1 MHLYEITKQLNE
13 LLAMEDIPREQIEDT
28 INLIE
33 EEFEGKAEMVA
44 AYIREL
50 EADEAGMKAEIDRLS
65 ERRRVLSSKID
76 NLKDYLRQNM
86 LASGK
91 TNIKGKLF
99 SITLGK
105 PSPVLDVFVPAE
117 KLPEQYRVVKFSA
130 DNEAIKAALKAG
142 AEIEGCAITDGKPKL
157 IIK

>member
-1 MHLYEITKQLNE
+1 MHLYEITKQLND

-33 EEFEGKAEMVA
+33 EEFDGKAEMVA
-44 AYIREL
+44 AFIREL

-65 ERRRVLSSKID
+65 ERKRVLSAKID

-105 PSPVLDVFVPAE
+105 PSPVLDVFIPVE
-117 KLPEQYRVVKFSA
+117 QLPEQYIVVKKSA
-130 DNEAIKAALKAG
+130 DNAALKAALKAG
-142 AEIEGCAITDGKPKL
+142 TEIKGCAITDGKPKL

>member
-28 INLIE
+28 INIIE

-50 EADEAGMKAEIDRLS
+50 EVDEAGMKAEIDRMS
-65 ERRRVLSSKID
+65 ERKRVLTAKID

-105 PSPVLDVFVPAE
+105 PSPVLDVFIPVE
-117 KLPEQYRVVKFSA
+117 QLPEQYIVVKKSA
-130 DNEAIKAALKAG
+130 DNAALKAALKAG
-142 AEIEGCAITDGKPKL
+142 TEIKGCAITDGKPKL

>member
-1 MHLYEITKQLNE
+1 MRLYEITKQLNE
-13 LLAMEDIPREQIEDT
+13 LLAMEDIPRDQIEDT
-28 INLIE
+28 INMIE

-44 AYIREL
+44 AYISEL

-65 ERRRVLSSKID
+65 ERKRMLTAKID

-105 PSPVLDVFVPAE
+105 PSPVLDVLVPVE
-117 KLPEQYRVVKFSA
+117 QLPEQYRVVNFSA
-130 DNEAIKAALKAG
+130 DNAAIKAALKAG
-142 AEIEGCAITDGKPKL
+142 TEIKGCAITDGKPKL

>member
-1 MHLYEITKQLNE
+1 MRLYEITKQLNE

-33 EEFEGKAEMVA
+33 EDFEGRAEMVA
-44 AYIREL
+44 AYISEL

-65 ERRRVLSSKID
+65 ERKRVLTAKID

-91 TNIKGKLF
+91 KNIKGKLF

-105 PSPVLDVFVPAE
+105 PSPVLDVLVPVE
-117 KLPEQYRVVKFSA
+117 QLPEQYRVVKFSA
-130 DNEAIKAALKAG
+130 DNAAIKAALKAG
-142 AEIEGCAITDGKPKL
+142 TEIKGCAITDGKPKL

>member
-13 LLAMEDIPREQIEDT
+13 LLALEDIPREQIEDT

-50 EADEAGMKAEIDRLS
+50 EADESGMKVEIDRLS
-65 ERRRVLSSKID
+65 ERKRVLSAKID

-86 LASGK
+86 MASGK

-105 PSPVLDVFVPAE
+105 PSPVLDVFIPVDQ
-117 KLPEQYRVVKFSA
+117 LPEQYIVVKKSA
-130 DNEAIKAALKAG
+130 DNAALKAALKAG
-142 AEIEGCAITDGKPKL
+142 TEIKGCAITDGKPKL

>member
-50 EADEAGMKAEIDRLS
+50 EADEVGLKSEIDRLS
-65 ERRRVLSSKID
+65 ERKRVLVAKID

-86 LASGK
+86 MASGK

-99 SITLGK
+99 SITTCQPL
-105 PSPVLDVFVPAE
+105 
-117 KLPEQYRVVKFSA
+117 
-130 DNEAIKAALKAG
+130 
-142 AEIEGCAITDGKPKL
+142 
-157 IIK
+157 

>member
-13 LLAMEDIPREQIEDT
+13 LLALDDIPREQIEDT
-28 INLIE
+28 INLID
-33 EEFEGKAEMVA
+33 EEFESKAEMVA

-50 EADEAGMKAEIDRLS
+50 EADESGMKVEIDRLS
-65 ERRRVLSSKID
+65 ERKRVLSAKID

-86 LASGK
+86 MASGK

-105 PSPVLDVFVPAE
+105 PSPVLDVFIPVDQ
-117 KLPEQYRVVKFSA
+117 LPEQYIVVKKSA
-130 DNEAIKAALKAG
+130 DNAALKAALKAG
-142 AEIEGCAITDGKPKL
+142 TEIKGCAITDGKPKL

>member
-28 INLIE
+28 INIIE
-33 EEFEGKAEMVA
+33 EEFESKAEMVA

-50 EADEAGMKAEIDRLS
+50 EADESGMKAEIDRLS
-65 ERRRVLSSKID
+65 ERKRVLSAKID

-105 PSPVLDVFVPAE
+105 PSPVLDVFVPVE
-117 KLPEQYRVVKFSA
+117 QLPEQYIVVKKSA
-130 DNEAIKAALKAG
+130 DNAALKAALKAG
-142 AEIEGCAITDGKPKL
+142 TEIKGCAITDGKPKL

>member
-50 EADEAGMKAEIDRLS
+50 EADEAGLNSEIDRLS
-65 ERRRVLSSKID
+65 ERKRVLVSKID

-86 LASGK
+86 MASGK

-99 SITLGK
+99 SIALGK
-105 PSPVLDVFVPAE
+105 PSPVLDVFVPVE
-117 KLPEQYRVVKFSA
+117 QLPEQYRVVKVSA
-130 DNEAIKAALKAG
+130 DKAAIKNAIKAG
-142 AEIEGCAITDGKPKL
+142 IEIKGCAITDGKPKL

>member
-1 MHLYEITKQLNE
+1 MRLYEITKQLNE
-13 LLAMEDIPREQIEDT
+13 LLAMEDIPRDQIEDT

-33 EEFEGKAEMVA
+33 EDFEGKAEMVA
-44 AYIREL
+44 AYISEL

-65 ERRRVLSSKID
+65 ERKRVLTAKID

-91 TNIKGKLF
+91 TNIRGKLF
-99 SITLGK
+99 SVTLGK
-105 PSPVLDVFVPAE
+105 PSPVLDVFVPVE
-117 KLPEQYRVVKFSA
+117 QLPEQYRVVKFSA
-130 DNEAIKAALKAG
+130 DNAAIKAALKAG
-142 AEIEGCAITDGKPKL
+142 TEIKGCAITDGKPKL

>member
-1 MHLYEITKQLNE
+1 MRLYEITKQLNE

-44 AYIREL
+44 AYISEL
-50 EADEAGMKAEIDRLS
+50 EADEAGMKAEIERLS
-65 ERRRVLSSKID
+65 ERKRVLTAKID
-76 NLKDYLRQNM
+76 NLKDYLRHNM

-105 PSPVLDVFVPAE
+105 PSPVLDVLVPVE
-117 KLPEQYRVVKFSA
+117 QLPEKYRVVNFSA
-130 DNEAIKAALKAG
+130 DNAAIKAALKAG
-142 AEIEGCAITDGKPKL
+142 TEIKGCAITDGKPKL

>member
-28 INLIE
+28 INLVE

-50 EADEAGMKAEIDRLS
+50 ESDEAGMKAEIDRLS
-65 ERRRVLSSKID
+65 ERKRVLSAKID

-99 SITLGK
+99 SITIGK
-105 PSPVLDVFVPAE
+105 PSSVLDVFVPAE
-117 KLPEQYRVVKFSA
+117 QLPEQYRVVKFSA
-130 DNEAIKAALKAG
+130 DNAAIKAALKAG
-142 AEIEGCAITDGKPKL
+142 TEIKGCAITDGKPKL

>member
-50 EADEAGMKAEIDRLS
+50 ESDEAGMKAEIDRLS
-65 ERRRVLSSKID
+65 ERKRVLSAKID

-86 LASGK
+86 IASGR

-105 PSPVLDVFVPAE
+105 PSPVLDVFFPVE
-117 KLPEQYRVVKFSA
+117 QLPEQYRVVKVSA
-130 DNEAIKAALKAG
+130 DNAAIKAALKAG
-142 AEIEGCAITDGKPKL
+142 TEIKGCAITDGKPKL

>member
-1 MHLYEITKQLNE
+1 MRLYEITKQLNE
-13 LLAMEDIPREQIEDT
+13 LLEMEDIPREQIEDT

-44 AYIREL
+44 AYISEL

-65 ERRRVLSSKID
+65 ERKRVLTAKID
-76 NLKDYLRQNM
+76 NLKDYLRHNM

-105 PSPVLDVFVPAE
+105 PSPVLDVLVPVE
-117 KLPEQYRVVKFSA
+117 QLPEKYRVVNFSA
-130 DNEAIKAALKAG
+130 DNAAIKAALKAG
-142 AEIEGCAITDGKPKL
+142 TEIKGCAITDGKPKL

>member
-50 EADEAGMKAEIDRLS
+50 EADEAGLKSEIDRLS
-65 ERRRVLSSKID
+65 ERKRVLVAKID
-76 NLKDYLRQNM
+76 NLKGYLLQNM
-86 LASGK
+86 VASGK

-99 SITLGK
+99 SITIGK
-105 PSPVLDVFVPAE
+105 PSPVLDVFVPVE
-117 KLPEQYRVVKFSA
+117 RLPEQYRVVKVSA
-130 DNEAIKAALKAG
+130 DNAAIKNAIKAG
-142 AEIEGCAITDGKPKL
+142 IEIKGCAITDGKPKL

>member
-1 MHLYEITKQLNE
+1 MRLYEITKQLNE
-13 LLAMEDIPREQIEDT
+13 LLEMEDIPREQIEDT

-33 EEFEGKAEMVA
+33 EEFEGKADMVA

-50 EADEAGMKAEIDRLS
+50 EADEVGMKAEVDRLS
-65 ERRRVLSSKID
+65 ERKRVLSAKID

-86 LASGK
+86 LASGR

-117 KLPEQYRVVKFSA
+117 QLPEQYRVVKVSA
-130 DNEAIKAALKAG
+130 DNAAIKAALKAG
-142 AEIEGCAITDGKPKL
+142 TEIKGCAITDGKPKL

>member
-1 MHLYEITKQLNE
+1 MRLYEITKQLNE

-28 INLIE
+28 INMIE

-44 AYIREL
+44 AYISEL
-50 EADEAGMKAEIDRLS
+50 EADEAGMKAEIDRMS
-65 ERRRVLSSKID
+65 ERKRVLTSKID

-105 PSPVLDVFVPAE
+105 PSPVLDVLVPVE
-117 KLPEQYRVVKFSA
+117 QLPEQYRVVNFSA
-130 DNEAIKAALKAG
+130 DNAAIKAALKAG
-142 AEIEGCAITDGKPKL
+142 TEIKGCSITDGKPKL

>member
-50 EADEAGMKAEIDRLS
+50 EADEAGLKSEIDRLS
-65 ERRRVLSSKID
+65 ERKRVLVAKID

-86 LASGK
+86 MASGK
-91 TNIKGKLF
+91 TKIKGKLF

-105 PSPVLDVFVPAE
+105 PSPVFDVFVPAE
-117 KLPEQYRVVKFSA
+117 QLPEQYRVVKVSA
-130 DNEAIKAALKAG
+130 DKAAIKNAIKAG
-142 AEIEGCAITDGKPKL
+142 IEIKGCAITDGKPKL

>member
-1 MHLYEITKQLNE
+1 MRLYEITKQLNE
-13 LLAMEDIPREQIEDT
+13 LLAMEDIPRDQIEDT
-28 INLIE
+28 INMIE
-33 EEFEGKAEMVA
+33 EDFEGKAEMVA
-44 AYIREL
+44 AYISEL
-50 EADEAGMKAEIDRLS
+50 EADEAGMKAEIERLS
-65 ERRRVLSSKID
+65 ERKRVLTAKID

-105 PSPVLDVFVPAE
+105 PSPVLDVFVPVE
-117 KLPEQYRVVKFSA
+117 ELPEQYRVVKFSA
-130 DNEAIKAALKAG
+130 DNAAIKAALKAG
-142 AEIEGCAITDGKPKL
+142 TEIKGCAITDGKPKL

>member
-1 MHLYEITKQLNE
+1 MHLYEITKQLND

-44 AYIREL
+44 AFIREL

-65 ERRRVLSSKID
+65 ERKRVLSAKID

-99 SITLGK
+99 SIALGK
-105 PSPVLDVFVPAE
+105 PSPVLDVFIPVE
-117 KLPEQYRVVKFSA
+117 QLPEQYIVVKKSA
-130 DNEAIKAALKAG
+130 DNAALKAALKAG
-142 AEIEGCAITDGKPKL
+142 TEIKGCAITDGKPKL

>member
-1 MHLYEITKQLNE
+1 MRLYEITKQLNE
-13 LLAMEDIPREQIEDT
+13 LLAMEDIPREHIEDT

-65 ERRRVLSSKID
+65 ERKRVLTAKVD

-105 PSPVLDVFVPAE
+105 QSPVLDVFVPVE
-117 KLPEQYRVVKFSA
+117 ELPEQYRVVKFSA
-130 DNEAIKAALKAG
+130 DNAAIKEALKAG
-142 AEIEGCAITDGKPKL
+142 TEIKGCAITDGKPKL

>member
-13 LLAMEDIPREQIEDT
+13 LLAMEDIPRAQIEDT
-28 INLIE
+28 INLIG

-50 EADEAGMKAEIDRLS
+50 EADEAGLNSEIDRLS
-65 ERRRVLSSKID
+65 ERKRVLVSKID

-86 LASGK
+86 MASGK

-105 PSPVLDVFVPAE
+105 PSPVVDVFVHVE
-117 KLPEQYRVVKFSA
+117 QLPEQYRVVKVSA
-130 DNEAIKAALKAG
+130 DNSAIKNAIKAG
-142 AEIEGCAITDGKPKL
+142 IEIKGCAITDGKPKL

>member
-13 LLAMEDIPREQIEDT
+13 LLALEDIPREHIEDT

-33 EEFEGKAEMVA
+33 DEFEGKAEMVA

-50 EADEAGMKAEIDRLS
+50 EADEAGLNSEIARLS
-65 ERRRVLSSKID
+65 ERKRVLVAKIN

-86 LASGK
+86 MASGK

-105 PSPVLDVFVPAE
+105 PSPFLDVFVPVE
-117 KLPEQYRVVKFSA
+117 QLPEQYRVVKVSA
-130 DNEAIKAALKAG
+130 DKAAIKNAIEAG
-142 AEIEGCAITDGKPKL
+142 IEINGCAITDGKPKL

>member
-1 MHLYEITKQLNE
+1 MRLYEITKQLNE
-13 LLAMEDIPREQIEDT
+13 LLSMEDIPREQIEDT

-44 AYIREL
+44 AYISEL

-65 ERRRVLSSKID
+65 ERKRVLTAKID

-105 PSPVLDVFVPAE
+105 PSPVLDVLVPVE
-117 KLPEQYRVVKFSA
+117 QLPEQYRVINFSA
-130 DNEAIKAALKAG
+130 DNAAIKAALKAG
-142 AEIEGCAITDGKPKL
+142 TEIKGCAITDGKPKL

>member
-1 MHLYEITKQLNE
+1 MHLYEITKQLND

-33 EEFEGKAEMVA
+33 EEFEVKAEMVA

-50 EADEAGMKAEIDRLS
+50 EADESGMKVEINRLS
-65 ERRRVLSSKID
+65 ERKRVLSSKID
-76 NLKDYLRQNM
+76 NMKDYLRQNM

-105 PSPVLDVFVPAE
+105 PSPVLDVFIPVE
-117 KLPEQYRVVKFSA
+117 QLPEQYIVVNKSA
-130 DNEAIKAALKAG
+130 DNAALKAALKAG
-142 AEIEGCAITDGKPKL
+142 TEIKGCAITDGKPKL

>member
-33 EEFEGKAEMVA
+33 EEFEGRAEMVA

-50 EADEAGMKAEIDRLS
+50 EADDAGMKAEIDRLS
-65 ERRRVLSSKID
+65 ERKRVLSAKID

-105 PSPVLDVFVPAE
+105 PSSVLDVFVPVE
-117 KLPEQYRVVKFSA
+117 QLPDKYRVVKLSA
-130 DNEAIKAALKAG
+130 DNAAIKAALKAG
-142 AEIEGCAITDGKPKL
+142 TEIKGCAITDGKPKL

>member
-65 ERRRVLSSKID
+65 ERKRVLSAKID

-91 TNIKGKLF
+91 SNIKGKLF

-105 PSPVLDVFVPAE
+105 QSAVLDVFVPVE
-117 KLPEQYRVVKFSA
+117 QLPEQYRVVKVSA
-130 DNEAIKAALKAG
+130 DNAAIKAALKAG
-142 AEIEGCAITDGKPKL
+142 TEIKGCAITDGKPKL

>member
-1 MHLYEITKQLNE
+1 MRLYEITKQLNE

-33 EEFEGKAEMVA
+33 EGFEGKAEMVA
-44 AYIREL
+44 AYISEL

-65 ERRRVLSSKID
+65 ERKRVLNSKID

-105 PSPVLDVFVPAE
+105 PSPVLDVLVPVE
-117 KLPEQYRVVKFSA
+117 QLPEQYRVVNFSA
-130 DNEAIKAALKAG
+130 DNAAIKAALKAG
-142 AEIEGCAITDGKPKL
+142 TEIKGCAITDGKPKL

>member
-50 EADEAGMKAEIDRLS
+50 EADEARLKSEIDRLS
-65 ERRRVLSSKID
+65 ERKRVLVAKID

-86 LASGK
+86 MASGK

-105 PSPVLDVFVPAE
+105 AVPVLDVFVPAE
-117 KLPEQYRVVKFSA
+117 QLPEQYRVGKVSA
-130 DNEAIKAALKAG
+130 DNAAIKNAIKAG
-142 AEIEGCAITDGKPKL
+142 IEIKGCAITDGKPKL

>member
-13 LLAMEDIPREQIEDT
+13 LLAMEDIPREQIEET

-50 EADEAGMKAEIDRLS
+50 EADEAGLKAEIDRLS
-65 ERRRVLSSKID
+65 ERKRVLSAKVD

-105 PSPVLDVFVPAE
+105 PSPVLDVFIPVE
-117 KLPEQYRVVKFSA
+117 DLPEEYIVVKKSA
-130 DNEAIKAALKAG
+130 DNAALKAALNAG
-142 AEIEGCAITDGKPKL
+142 AEIKGCAITDGKPKL

>member
-13 LLAMEDIPREQIEDT
+13 LLALEDIPREQIEDT

-50 EADEAGMKAEIDRLS
+50 EADEAGMKAEIDRMS
-65 ERRRVLSSKID
+65 ERKRVLTAKID

-105 PSPVLDVFVPAE
+105 PSTVLDVFVPVE
-117 KLPEQYRVVKFSA
+117 QLPEQYIVVKKSA
-130 DNEAIKAALKAG
+130 DNAALKAALKAG
-142 AEIEGCAITDGKPKL
+142 TEIKGCAITDGKPKL

>member
-44 AYIREL
+44 AYISEL
-50 EADEAGMKAEIDRLS
+50 EADESGMKAEIDRLS
-65 ERRRVLSSKID
+65 ERKRVLSAKID

-105 PSPVLDVFVPAE
+105 PSPVLDVFIPVDQ
-117 KLPEQYRVVKFSA
+117 LPEQYIVVKKSA
-130 DNEAIKAALKAG
+130 DNAALKAALKAG
-142 AEIEGCAITDGKPKL
+142 TEIKGCAITDGKPKL

>member
-1 MHLYEITKQLNE
+1 MRLYEITKQLNE

-33 EEFEGKAEMVA
+33 EDFEGKAEMVA
-44 AYIREL
+44 AYISEL
-50 EADEAGMKAEIDRLS
+50 EADEAGMKAEIGRLS
-65 ERRRVLSSKID
+65 ERKRVLTAKID

-105 PSPVLDVFVPAE
+105 PSPVLDVLVPVE
-117 KLPEQYRVVKFSA
+117 QLPERYRVVNFSA
-130 DNEAIKAALKAG
+130 DNAAIKAALKAG
-142 AEIEGCAITDGKPKL
+142 TEIKGCAITDGKPKL

>member
-13 LLAMEDIPREQIEDT
+13 MLAMEDIPSEQIEDT

-50 EADEAGMKAEIDRLS
+50 ESDEVGMKSEIDRLS
-65 ERRRVLSSKID
+65 ERRRVLSAKID

-105 PSPVLDVFVPAE
+105 PSPVLDVLVPVE
-117 KLPEQYRVVKFSA
+117 QLPEQYRVVNFSA
-130 DNEAIKAALKAG
+130 DNAAIKAALKAG
-142 AEIEGCAITDGKPKL
+142 TEIKGCAITDGKPKL

>member
-13 LLAMEDIPREQIEDT
+13 ILALEDIPREQIEDT

-50 EADEAGMKAEIDRLS
+50 EADESGMKAEIDRLS
-65 ERRRVLSSKID
+65 ERKRVLSAKID

-86 LASGK
+86 MASGK

-99 SITLGK
+99 NITLGK
-105 PSPVLDVFVPAE
+105 PSPVLDVFIPVE
-117 KLPEQYRVVKFSA
+117 QLPEQYIVVKKSA
-130 DNEAIKAALKAG
+130 DNAALKAALKAG
-142 AEIEGCAITDGKPKL
+142 TEIKGCAITDGKPKL

>member
-1 MHLYEITKQLNE
+1 MHLYEITKQLND

-50 EADEAGMKAEIDRLS
+50 EADESGMKVEIDRLS
-65 ERRRVLSSKID
+65 ERKRVLSAKID

-105 PSPVLDVFVPAE
+105 PSPVLDVFIPVDQ
-117 KLPEQYRVVKFSA
+117 LPEQYIVVKKSA
-130 DNEAIKAALKAG
+130 DNAALKAALKAG
-142 AEIEGCAITDGKPKL
+142 TEIKGCAITDGKPKL